1 MIVVQGAIRRAN
13 PYLYSPKPEALS
25 DLDAYFPPL
34 NPKTPVKEN
43 QNPRARR
50 HEIDISRLP
59 KPIQTARPTPI
70 DYFKQL
76 AHI

>member
-34 NPKTPVKEN
+34 NPKTQFHSPSFDLGYDFFGGLLPNEWSRIFVPVLRPYFN
-43 QNPRARR
+43 
-50 HEIDISRLP
+50 RL
-59 KPIQTARPTPI
+59 
-70 DYFKQL
+70 L
-76 AHI
+76 